1 MGVPILIEGESGS
14 GKSFA
19 IKGLPPNE
27 TGIFSVEKGRLPFK
41 GDFKVKKRATYKDIN
56 SIFKDPKLKRYV
68 IDDSQ
73 YLMVN
78 ALFDR
83 AKETGYQKYTDLA
96 LDFRNLIHNVNYAL
110 PDDVIVYFLHHTET
124 DPNTGKVKA
133 KTVGKMIDQYLTL
146 EGCFDIVLLTAMVI
160 TSSRSRTAIPRRSP
174 LRGCFLPSR
183 LPTTLVML
191 TNASVNTGGCDGNR
205 NCLCELHK
213 AHSGNQFHRR
223 FHLLCALPPTGNLRK
238 KAVQKDR

>member
-14 GKSFA
+14 GKSYS
-19 IKGLPPNE
+19 IKGLPPTD

-56 SIFKDPKLKRYV
+56 TIFKEPKLKRYV

-96 LDFRNLIHNVNYAL
+96 LDFRNLIHNVNFAL
-110 PDDVIVYFLHHTET
+110 PDDVVVYFLHHTET
-124 DPNTGKVKA
+124 NENTGKVKA
-133 KTVGKMIDQYLTL
+133 KTVGRMIDQYLTL
-146 EGCFDIVLLTAMVI
+146 EGCFDIVLLATVDSDGHWFITQSDGYTTAK
-160 TSSRSRTAIPRRSP
+160 SP
-174 LRGCFLPSR
+174 EGMFLSDKIENN
-183 LPTTLVML
+183 LGLV
-191 TNASVNTGGCDGNR
+191 D
-205 NCLCELHK
+205 
-213 AHSGNQFHRR
+213 
-223 FHLLCALPPTGNLRK
+223 
-238 KAVQKDR
+238 KAVREYWGL